1 MSAEQPEPSKE
12 ERILRMMKR
21 VLTDVA
27 KDTHAKP
34 GFRHPLSD
42 NTVEGIRDCLALIA
56 SREQELAEESGR
68 PMNMRPRFI
77 DEPKREVV
85 VPLNS
90 ASLRGNK
97 PSDDSD
103 H

>member
-1 MSAEQPEPSKE
+1 MASEEPELSKE

-34 GFRHPLSD
+34 GFRHPLSE
-42 NTVEGIRDCLALIA
+42 NTIEGIRDCLALIA
-56 SREQELAEESGR
+56 AREQELAEEFGR

-85 VPLNS
+85 VPLNVT
-90 ASLRGNK
+90 SLRGDK
-97 PSDDSD
+97 PGSGD